1 MALGLGLNLL
11 KGYIFGKNKLAKVS
25 FSKVNDLHNKLG
37 TGYDWPWVLGFD
49 LAKIFWSMP

>member
-1 MALGLGLNLL
+1 MFYTWREGAGGRAGAQLTAVTFLLAQQILN
-11 KGYIFGKNKLAKVS
+11 IN
-25 FSKVNDLHNKLG
+25 NNLG